1 MMKGC
6 RVMVVLLGLWFVFG
20 LSVPGG
26 RTEAASPR
34 ANDAPIVLLHGF
46 TGWGREEMFGFKYW
60 GGVRGD
66 IEQWL
71 NDNGY
76 QAYTLAVGPLSSN
89 WDRACEAYAQLVGG
103 TVDYGAAH
111 AAKHGHARFGRTYP
125 GLLPE
130 LKRGGR
136 IHIIAHSQGGQTARM
151 LVSLLENGSQEER
164 EYAKEHNVSLSP
176 LFEGGHR
183 FVLSVTTIATP
194 HDGTTL
200 VNMVDFTDRFF
211 DLQKA
216 VLEAAAVASNA
227 PYTSEIYD
235 FKLDQWG
242 LRREPGESF
251 DHYFERLK
259 RSPVWTSTDTARY
272 DLSVPGA
279 ETLNR
284 WVKASPNTYYLSFST
299 ERTYRGALTGNY
311 YPELGMNAF
320 SAIVCAPFLGSYRN
334 AALGI
339 DSHWLEND
347 GIVNTISMN
356 GPKRGSND
364 RIVPYDGTL
373 KKGVWNDMG
382 TCNVD
387 HLEVIGVD
395 PNPSFNIRAFYLRL
409 AEQLAS
415 LRP

>member
-1 MMKGC
+1 MKGC
-6 RVMVVLLGLWFVFG
+6 RVMVVLLGLWLVFG
-20 LSVPGG
+20 LSVSGG
-26 RTEAASPR
+26 RAEAAVSR

-76 QAYTLAVGPLSSN
+76 RTYTLAVGPLSSN

-136 IHIIAHSQGGQTARM
+136 VHIIAHSQGGQTARM

-200 VNMVDFTDRFF
+200 VNMVDFTNRFF

-216 VLEAAAVASNA
+216 VLEAVAVASNA
-227 PYTSEIYD
+227 PHTSEIYD
-235 FKLDQWG
+235 FNF
-242 LRREPGESF
+242 P
-251 DHYFERLK
+251 
-259 RSPVWTSTDTARY
+259 
-272 DLSVPGA
+272 
-279 ETLNR
+279 
-284 WVKASPNTYYLSFST
+284 
-299 ERTYRGALTGNY
+299 
-311 YPELGMNAF
+311 
-320 SAIVCAPFLGSYRN
+320 
-334 AALGI
+334 
-339 DSHWLEND
+339 
-347 GIVNTISMN
+347 
-356 GPKRGSND
+356 PK
-364 RIVPYDGTL
+364 
-373 KKGVWNDMG
+373 
-382 TCNVD
+382 
-387 HLEVIGVD
+387 
-395 PNPSFNIRAFYLRL
+395 
-409 AEQLAS
+409 
-415 LRP
+415 